1 MSAKSPQ
8 SCLTLCD
15 SMDCSLPDSICLW
28 GSPGKNTG
36 VDSYSLLQ
44 GIFLTQGSNP
54 HLLCLLLFV
63 CVCMCV
69 FVCVCLCVSVFV
81 CVCLC
86 VCVFVC
92 VCVCVCLCVCVCG
105 GGTEFCR
112 IEGVGWNVLWVLS
125 PPLALSLFRQL
136 LPPQTPQTPDQ
147 IKAC

>member
-36 VDSYSLLQ
+36 VGSYSLLQ

-63 CVCMCV
+63 CVC
-69 FVCVCLCVSVFV
+69 
-81 CVCLC
+81 LC

-92 VCVCVCLCVCVCG
+92 VCVCVCLCVCVFVCG

-112 IEGVGWNVLWVLS
+112 IEGVEWNVLWVLS

-136 LPPQTPQTPDQ
+136 LPPQAPQTPDQ
-147 IKAC
+147 TKAC